1 MASAAPPKR
10 VVSSVF
16 ITLASPHR
24 ATVTPQQQPALQAHS
39 APAREKLHPAVR
51 VSPGDSIPALRHSR
65 EDKSPPSES
74 NGGLKI
80 KGLTNAGSSAL
91 VSGLQ
96 SHNPPK
102 HEPGKTQLQEK
113 NDQRSSSGI
122 YYILDFFLLVK
133 KTIYKILEN
142 GPARP
147 FIGSSP
153 DQNDNLCISWPAFQ
167 NIWSQN
173 VKYWFYTSKRLLK
186 EPKKISSPFPRQGL
200 SLVLDLKKKKINEDL
215 LRKVSRLNSCLGNWA
230 HVLFSHYEPPEQLQL
245 SLALILQVFDFYWR
259 NQQILLKDVPYL
271 YLFLFLWWWFSWRYE
286 IGMT

>member
-80 KGLTNAGSSAL
+80 KGLTNAGSLAL
-91 VSGLQ
+91 VSGPQ

-200 SLVLDLKKKKINEDL
+200 SLVLDLKKKKSMRISSEKFL
-215 LRKVSRLNSCLGNWA
+215 GLIHVWETEPMCFSVTMSPQNSCSSPWHWSSKSLTSTEGINR
-230 HVLFSHYEPPEQLQL
+230 FS
-245 SLALILQVFDFYWR
+245 
-259 NQQILLKDVPYL
+259 
-271 YLFLFLWWWFSWRYE
+271 
-286 IGMT
+286 

>member
-1 MASAAPPKR
+1 MRGPRPWFQA
-10 VVSSVF
+10 
-16 ITLASPHR
+16 HR
-24 ATVTPQQQPALQAHS
+24 ATIPPNMNQAKHS
-39 APAREKLHPAVR
+39 FKKKMTRGVHQVF
-51 VSPGDSIPALRHSR
+51 I
-65 EDKSPPSES
+65 
-74 NGGLKI
+74 
-80 KGLTNAGSSAL
+80 
-91 VSGLQ
+91 
-96 SHNPPK
+96 
-102 HEPGKTQLQEK
+102 
-113 NDQRSSSGI
+113 I
-122 YYILDFFLLVK
+122 YLIFFLLVK